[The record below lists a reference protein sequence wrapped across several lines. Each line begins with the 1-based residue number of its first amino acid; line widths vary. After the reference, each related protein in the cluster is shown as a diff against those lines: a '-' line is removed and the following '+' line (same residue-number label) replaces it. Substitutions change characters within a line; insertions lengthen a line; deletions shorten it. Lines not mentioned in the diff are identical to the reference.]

1 MWWCLA
7 YQNHGLA
14 PILAKDQL
22 NTYPDSQKASHAL
35 LKIGYS
41 YTELGNMADAKK
53 ILKEVIRQYPD
64 TTASKLADE
73 RLSKIR

>member
-1 MWWCLA
+1 MQNYEIA
-7 YQNHGLA
+7 INEYQAL
-14 PILAKDQL
+14 L